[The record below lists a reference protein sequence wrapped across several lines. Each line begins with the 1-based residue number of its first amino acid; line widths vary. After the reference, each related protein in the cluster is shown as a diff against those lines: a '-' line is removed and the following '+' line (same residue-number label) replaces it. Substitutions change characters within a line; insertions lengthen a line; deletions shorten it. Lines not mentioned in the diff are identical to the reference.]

1 MPQALPLYIPQFFFR
16 TALRGLDTVSSNLAK
31 SLDCFRGGSG
41 LEFRLTGE
49 DWLRGKGRRN
59 RCWRKGPLFSGTG
72 ALRLLRLLPA
82 AGGGALRSVWAR
94 WTSTWGGSRQR
105 RRLSVGPAPA
115 GLSPLREAR
124 KLTRTPGHWKAP
136 QTPGWGAG
144 RDPSLCPSR
153 PAHGPAWRR
162 GRCAAGPCGVRA
174 EAGARDLRGE
184 GARSLQRLNWPHR
197 PLAREA
203 GGGSLP
209 LVGLVGQSLKAPGKR
224 LGAVRGGIRRGPG
237 GSPGPR
243 RAVAEAAPALR
254 RRVPASL
261 ALPRGASSEHLPLQ
275 PLLGAGNV
283 EAECEKPPDPSAA
296 SSRRQDHHDPLQ

>member
-136 QTPGWGAG
+136 QTPGWGSWAG
-144 RDPSLCPSR
+144 SQPLPEPPSPR
-153 PAHGPAWRR
+153 PGLEEGPVCRGPLWREGRGGGPGPAR
-162 GRCAAGPCGVRA
+162 
-174 EAGARDLRGE
+174 
-184 GARSLQRLNWPHR
+184 
-197 PLAREA
+197 
-203 GGGSLP
+203 GGS
-209 LVGLVGQSLKAPGKR
+209 
-224 LGAVRGGIRRGPG
+224 
-237 GSPGPR
+237 
-243 RAVAEAAPALR
+243 AEPAAPQ
-254 RRVPASL
+254 L
-261 ALPRGASSEHLPLQ
+261 AAPPPR
-275 PLLGAGNV
+275 
-283 EAECEKPPDPSAA
+283 
-296 SSRRQDHHDPLQ
+296 